1 MNKVPLKDWMD
12 ALISAMNELAVT
24 SLGYEEG
31 TLIST
36 ESTLKEDFSGSY
48 IALVGNQASLQ
59 IGVGATRAG
68 CTQLA
73 RDLFALEPEDED
85 LSEQDEADA
94 LGELANV
101 VAGGLK
107 ARMSESASQ
116 MQIGLPLLLHG
127 RIEAPKH
134 SEVSIAMIRW
144 NAAEVRLILLRNTGG
159 S

>member
-1 MNKVPLKDWMD
+1 MNQVPLKGWME

-31 TLIST
+31 TLVSKD
-36 ESTLKEDFSGSY
+36 STLKEEFSGSY
-48 IALVGNQASLQ
+48 IALVGDNTSLQ
-59 IGVGATRAG
+59 IGVGTTREG
-68 CTQLA
+68 CTRLA

-107 ARMSESASQ
+107 SRMSDHASD
-116 MQIGLPLLLHG
+116 MQLGLPLMFHG
-127 RIEAPKH
+127 TIEAPKH
-134 SEVSIAMIRW
+134 SEVSISVIRW
-144 NAAEVRLILLRNTGG
+144 NAAEVRLILLRNSGG